1 MSVTIAL
8 VTPGDCKSRGEV
20 FSLLPEAELLP
31 RGRAR
36 LHVVSA
42 SLNALDIAGLV
53 HGPSARAAETARI
66 LAYVHDGLEPTELA
80 TLADIN
86 TGEWAGLTLEALRA
100 KPEWSAW
107 QAEPDTFQFPG
118 GENLAKAGERAVASL
133 FAQAEAGGLLVAV
146 LDPGLIRAVIAIVT
160 GIPFAAA
167 TRFDLPPATLTL
179 IHGEAIGQL
188 RIGGI
193 GLRGGYGLME
203 PTDRG
208 RWPDRDAVGEQ
219 WASGGYSRLF
229 RI

>member
-8 VTPGDCKSRGEV
+8 VSPGECKNRAEV
-20 FSLLPEAELLP
+20 ISLLPEAELLP

-42 SLNALDIAGLV
+42 SLNALDIGGLV

-86 TGEWAGLTLEALRA
+86 TGEWTGLALEDLRNR
-100 KPEWSAW
+100 PDWSAW
-107 QAEPDTFQFPG
+107 QADPDTFQFPG
-118 GENLAKAGERAVASL
+118 GETVTKAGERAVASL

-146 LDPGLIRAVIAIVT
+146 LDPGLIRAVIATVT
-160 GIPFAAA
+160 GISFAAT
-167 TRFDLPPATLTL
+167 TRFDVPPATLTL
-179 IHGEAIGQL
+179 LHGEAIGKL

-203 PTDRG
+203 PADRG
-208 RWPDRDAVGEQ
+208 RWPDREAVGEQ

-229 RI
+229 RN